1 MSTILGD
8 EKAKNASIL
17 PIILQ
22 LNKLFKSKEDRT
34 PLI

>member
-22 LNKLFKSKEDRT
+22 LFKSQEGRT
-34 PLI
+34 LLI